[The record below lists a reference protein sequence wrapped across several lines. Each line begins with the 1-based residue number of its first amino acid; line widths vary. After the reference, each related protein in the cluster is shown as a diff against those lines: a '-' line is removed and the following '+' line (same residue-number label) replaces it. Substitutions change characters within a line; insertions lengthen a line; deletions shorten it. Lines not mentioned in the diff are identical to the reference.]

1 MPSIM
6 VEAETLM
13 KENQFVLLN
22 FDGMVRH
29 LFLHNKPPTTIPIVY
44 QIMVNTNE
52 EGIFD
57 EFRHWDMD
65 DCVDA
70 IALQQVRSMTKVRKL
85 SGNEVDI
92 MIKSVTQVYKR
103 HNIMNPTNQRVIPK
117 DLRSSMAK
125 RCRKFRNIVEAMGG
139 SVVGTETNR
148 STTRR
153 SEYENQPIQQE
164 KRATDRHQNRK
175 KWSEKNKTTV
185 VNKAVKVQ
193 RHKMRTFKDKI
204 NRRIKSAAVS
214 SNVFPT

>member
-1 MPSIM
+1 M

-13 KENQFVLLN
+13 KEKQFGLLN
-22 FDGMVRH
+22 LDGMVRH
-29 LFLHNKPPTTIPIVY
+29 LHLHAAPPTLIPIVY
-44 QIMVNTNE
+44 RIMDNTNN
-52 EGIFD
+52 EGIFV
-57 EFRHWDMD
+57 EFRHWDID

-70 IALQQVRSMTKVRKL
+70 IALQQVRLMTEVRRLTKKE
-85 SGNEVDI
+85 SKI
-92 MIKSVTQVYKR
+92 MVTSATQVYKR
-103 HNIMNPTNQRVIPK
+103 HNVLNPNNRREIPTNLK
-117 DLRSSMAK
+117 DSMSK

-185 VNKAVKVQ
+185 VKKAVKVQ